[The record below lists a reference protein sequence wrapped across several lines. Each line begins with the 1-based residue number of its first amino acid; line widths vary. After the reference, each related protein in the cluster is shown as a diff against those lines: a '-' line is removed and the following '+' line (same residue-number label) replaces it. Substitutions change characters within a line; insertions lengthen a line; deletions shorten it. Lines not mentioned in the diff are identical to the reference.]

1 MTLIIASRAITNGTL
16 HLPKDRRSTS
26 KFGASSSSHSRLHGQ
41 FSVICELT
49 THGLL
54 HIRYLEKKSLYVTVE
69 SMRSIAFGMRASSS
83 TGHKPL
89 SISMN
94 VDMTECRSSSSDLA
108 SKLSRS
114 QHQTTFLV
122 SDDDASLRNLISKS
136 LSRSVSRSTRVHTFR
151 TT

>member
-1 MTLIIASRAITNGTL
+1 MLTVAQRTIFSAIL

-41 FSVICELT
+41 FSVARELM

-69 SMRSIAFGMRASSS
+69 STRSIASGTRAFSS

-94 VDMTECRSSSSDLA
+94 VDMTRFRASSSDLA
-108 SKLSRS
+108 SKLSHSQRNGDEDNVPRARSKNPHLKIAVKAGYVTFAS
-114 QHQTTFLV
+114 QH
-122 SDDDASLRNLISKS
+122 S
-136 LSRSVSRSTRVHTFR
+136 
-151 TT
+151 